1 MAQALKFRGG
11 RARER
16 GAELVEFALVLPLLL
31 IIIMGIIDFGLA
43 FQRYEIITNAAR
55 EGARLG
61 SLQASY
67 SVSDIQARV
76 NQYCV
81 AAQLP
86 GGCPTGSVAV
96 NQAVTIPVGANVLPG
111 VSVTVTYQHQFAFLG
126 PVLSLINGSLG
137 SVNLRAVST
146 MRCCG

>member
-1 MAQALKFRGG
+1 MAEALRL
-11 RARER
+11 RRECADDR

-31 IIIMGIIDFGLA
+31 ILIMGIIDFGLA
-43 FQRYEIITNAAR
+43 FQRYEVITNAAR

-61 SLQASY
+61 SLQAAY
-67 SVSDIQARV
+67 TVSDIQARV

-86 GGCPTGSVAV
+86 GGCPTANVSV
-96 NQAVTIPVGANVLPG
+96 NQAATIPVGANTLAG
-111 VSVTVTYQHQFAFLG
+111 VSVTVTYQHQFVFLG
-126 PVLSLINGSLG
+126 PILTLINGSLG
-137 SVNLRAVST
+137 SVNLRAIST

>member
-1 MAQALKFRGG
+1 MAQTLRFGRGDRG
-11 RARER
+11 QR

-43 FQRYEIITNAAR
+43 FQRYEVITNAAR

-86 GGCPTGSVAV
+86 GGCPSANVAV
-96 NQAVTIPVGANVLPG
+96 NQAVTIPVGANTLPA

-126 PVLSLINGSLG
+126 PILTLINGSLG
-137 SVNLRAVST
+137 SVNLRSVST